1 MQPSLAPTH
10 VRMSSSRP
18 SIAFRGISG
27 SAIMARVMP
36 TRSHAPAASTD
47 SACSGVLT
55 RPARITGTRTTA
67 RVAAASSA

>member
-1 MQPSLAPTH
+1 M
-10 VRMSSSRP
+10 
-18 SIAFRGISG
+18 AFFGISG

-36 TRSHAPAASTD
+36 TMSHMPEASTR

-55 RPARITGTRTTA
+55 RPARITGTFTTD